1 MEEETRNQQI
11 ADINNIKEKEGREG
25 ARKSSSCLPG
35 RSDIVRNV
43 RLDDGA
49 FHLSEFIYYFN
60 SPYHELIGRWELGVG
75 CDLGFLPNV

>member
-1 MEEETRNQQI
+1 MHVRVAVAYRVEVI
-11 ADINNIKEKEGREG
+11 
-25 ARKSSSCLPG
+25 L
-35 RSDIVRNV
+35 RNV